1 MRSIKQLAVRAM
13 EDQTANLSVAVDVT
27 AVERAWDLSNAFA
40 IIAIIQDMLVK
51 RLCAIHVVN
60 TVHV

>member
-1 MRSIKQLAVRAM
+1 M

-51 RLCAIHVVN
+51 LLCAIHVVN